1 MHSFETRFTSAY
13 IAISIWRAYTMMTRR
28 WETAAAFYL
37 NMKGSQLYEV
47 SVIFIRKEVF
57 LGNILDSIKKLK

>member
-1 MHSFETRFTSAY
+1 
-13 IAISIWRAYTMMTRR
+13 MMTRR

-47 SVIFIRKEVF
+47 TVIFKRKEVF

>member
-1 MHSFETRFTSAY
+1 
-13 IAISIWRAYTMMTRR
+13 MMTRR

-47 SVIFIRKEVF
+47 SVILMRKGVS
-57 LGNILDSIKKLK
+57 LGNILDSIKKLN